1 MKNFVISVFLTGAV
15 LISGTPADARGKK
28 EAKMPN
34 PSKSKTLVVYYSMT
48 GNTEIVAKEI
58 AVELKADL
66 RKVEDLKPYR
76 GKIVFLTGGFA
87 ALFNKNGKIKPVD
100 FSVKEYDRIFVGSPV
115 WAGSPVPAVNTFLTT
130 ADFTGK
136 DVVPFVTMGGDNPS
150 KSIPKMS
157 SKITGRGGK
166 IIGSFAIKTGGKT
179 PEEISAKAKEEI
191 ARFLK

>member
-1 MKNFVISVFLTGAV
+1 MKNFIVSIFFACAV
-15 LISGTPADARGKK
+15 LINGAPAEARGKT
-28 EAKMPN
+28 EAKM
-34 PSKSKTLVVYYSMT
+34 KTLVVYYSLT

-58 AVELKADL
+58 AKELKADL

-76 GKIVFLTGGFA
+76 GKIIFLTGSFA

-115 WAGSPVPAVNTFLTT
+115 WAGSPVPAVNTFLSN

-136 DVVPFVTMGGDNPS
+136 EVVPFVTMGGNNPS

-157 SKITGRGGK
+157 SKITARGGK
-166 IIGSFAIKTGGKT
+166 IPGSFAIKAGGKT
-179 PEEISAKAKEEI
+179 PEEISAKTKEEL